1 MNSIHNLVDTEYCAS
16 IIQILSETFQSFKKV
31 EVTSHIFFQSHN
43 YPSHHFKLLLPQFSP
58 KLVWRQICSIFNHL
72 SPSESQKSV
81 CLWRF
86 CLWQKCLWRKMST
99 FQCDLSAIGA
109 KWDIENTPKCTC
121 LTVSLPHDSVRR
133 LWPSSANIQDV
144 FCLYEKCENA
154 AMSSSP
160 TSGWRRQDICARFCV
175 KYGDFVFRK
184 LLPFT
189 SFAAI
194 DFFTW
199 RILLK
204 ELHWYLQIECFPL
217 RKNFF
222 YIPPSQV
229 PNGSNLVK
237 KWQTQIFSIIG
248 P

>member
-1 MNSIHNLVDTEYCAS
+1 MSV
-16 IIQILSETFQSFKKV
+16 TFLFMTKV
-31 EVTSHIFFQSHN
+31 SVTKN
-43 YPSHHFKLLLPQFSP
+43 EHFPMRP
-58 KLVWRQICSIFNHL
+58 
-72 SPSESQKSV
+72 E
-81 CLWRF
+81 
-86 CLWQKCLWRKMST
+86 
-99 FQCDLSAIGA
+99 
-109 KWDIENTPKCTC
+109 
-121 LTVSLPHDSVRR
+121 PHDSVRR

-204 ELHWYLQIECFPL
+204 ELHWYLQIECFPF
-217 RKNFF
+217 RRPKKNFF
-222 YIPPSQV
+222 FIFPP
-229 PNGSNLVK
+229 PKCLMDAIWLKMTNTN
-237 KWQTQIFSIIG
+237 I
-248 P
+248 